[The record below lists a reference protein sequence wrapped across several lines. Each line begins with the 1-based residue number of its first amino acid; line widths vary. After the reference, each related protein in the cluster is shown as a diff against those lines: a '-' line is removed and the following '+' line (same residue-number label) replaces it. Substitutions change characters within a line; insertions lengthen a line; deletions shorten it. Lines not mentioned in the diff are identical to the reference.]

1 MKYIGSKAKYAA
13 EIVPLLQDI
22 IERYDVEQYVE
33 PFVGGFNIID
43 KIECDY
49 RLGNDIDPLV
59 CNLVEACRER
69 PQLLDTLKTP
79 TREEY
84 YDVRDNPEKYAPWY
98 RAAILLFAS
107 YNARVYGGCYGAT
120 AKTKDGKERNYFE
133 EAKANF
139 KRQLPSLRNV
149 LIGCCDYRDLRFPIH
164 KTVLIYCDP
173 PYADSIGYGKE
184 FDTAAFWEWCRRQS
198 EAGHIVIV
206 SEYNAPDD
214 FVCIWER
221 DTKTHL
227 NNREKHDRKERLF
240 AHIAFDRENPPAK
253 PTTADDCRTCQYFL
267 SCECF
272 DGSICCDYKERM
284 TEEAEYEG

>member
-1 MKYIGSKAKYAA
+1 MKYIGIKAEYAA
-13 EIVPLLQDI
+13 EIVPILQDI

-49 RLGNDIDPLV
+49 RLGSDIDPLI

-69 PQLLDTLKTP
+69 PQLLDTLKAP
-79 TREEY
+79 TKEEY
-84 YDVRDNPEKYAPWY
+84 CDVRDNPDKYAPWY
-98 RAAILLFAS
+98 RAAVILLAR
-107 YNARVYGGCYGAT
+107 YNPRH
-120 AKTKDGKERNYFE
+120 FE
-133 EAKANF
+133 EAKTNF
-139 KRQLPSLRNV
+139 KRQLPSLRNI

-173 PYADSIGYGKE
+173 PRAGFVEYGKE

-198 EAGHIVIV
+198 KAGHIVIV
-206 SEYNAPDD
+206 SEYTAPDD

-227 NNREKHDRKERLF
+227 NNRQKYDRKERLF
-240 AHIAFDRENPPAK
+240 AYRAFDRENPPTK
-253 PTTADDCRTCQYFL
+253 PTTEEDCRTCQYFL
-267 SCECF
+267 ACECF

-284 TEEAEYEG
+284 TEEAEKC